1 VVREN
6 TEGEYSAVGGRMF
19 EGTER
24 EFVLQ
29 ESVFTRHGTDRILKY
44 AFELAQRRPK
54 KHLTAATKSN
64 GIAISMPY
72 WDERVAAMGE
82 SYPDVKWDKYHVD
95 ILAARFVLSPER
107 FDVVVAS
114 NLFGDIL
121 SDLGPA
127 CTGTI
132 GIAPSANLDPERN
145 FPSLFE
151 PVHGSA
157 PDIYG
162 KNIAN
167 PIAMIWSGAM
177 MLEFLGYKDK
187 EELEALQMGS
197 VQMLAPTFGKFGPM
211 GVREFEVFDLPYLFD
226 NMAQAQKVTQGPI
239 GHALLKKLDAKG
251 LTGLA
256 MWDSGFLDWTSNKPI
271 QKPADIKGMKIR
283 IQSSKVIDARTRVV
297 GALPQVMPWS
307 EIYQGLQTGVVDGQ
321 ENPPSIVSTAKLFEV
336 QKFMTI
342 SEHGYHGYVF
352 IANKRFWD
360 ALPADLKP
368 VMDKAVKDATEYFNS
383 NAKKEND
390 DALEDIRKTGKM
402 KILTMTPEEKN
413 EWKAIQYKVH
423 REMEDRIGKDL
434 IQSIYKEI
442 GRGPDGK

>member
-1 VVREN
+1 MQHWKTIIAAIGLAGAFAGSAQAQTTQQPIVIKFSHVVAAN
-6 TEGEYSAVGGRMF
+6 TSKGKTAEYFKKIVEERSGGRVKV
-19 EGTER
+19 E
-24 EFVLQ
+24 V
-29 ESVFTRHGTDRILKY
+29 
-44 AFELAQRRPK
+44 
-54 KHLTAATKSN
+54 
-64 GIAISMPY
+64 
-72 WDERVAAMGE
+72 
-82 SYPDVKWDKYHVD
+82 YPNSQ
-95 ILAARFVLSPER
+95 L
-107 FDVVVAS
+107 
-114 NLFGDIL
+114 
-121 SDLGPA
+121 
-127 CTGTI
+127 
-132 GIAPSANLDPERN
+132 
-145 FPSLFE
+145 
-151 PVHGSA
+151 
-157 PDIYG
+157 
-162 KNIAN
+162 
-167 PIAMIWSGAM
+167 
-177 MLEFLGYKDK
+177 YKDK

-239 GHALLKKLDAKG
+239 GHALLKKLDSKG

-271 QKPADIKGMKIR
+271 LKPADIKGMKIR
-283 IQSSKVIDARTRVV
+283 IQSSKVIDARTRIV

-360 ALPADLKP
+360 ALPADIRP
-368 VMDKAVKDATEYFNS
+368 IMDKAVIDATNYFNS

-402 KILTMTPEEKN
+402 KILSMTQEDKN
-413 EWKAIQYKVH
+413 EWKKIQYKVH
-423 REMEDRIGKDL
+423 REMEERIGKDL

-442 GRGPDGK
+442 GRTPEGK

>member
-1 VVREN
+1 MQHWKAIVASAAITLFTATTQVQAQTAQQPIVIKFSHVVAAN
-6 TEGEYSAVGGRMF
+6 TSKGKTADYFKKIVEERTGGRVKV
-19 EGTER
+19 E
-24 EFVLQ
+24 V
-29 ESVFTRHGTDRILKY
+29 
-44 AFELAQRRPK
+44 
-54 KHLTAATKSN
+54 
-64 GIAISMPY
+64 
-72 WDERVAAMGE
+72 
-82 SYPDVKWDKYHVD
+82 YPNSQ
-95 ILAARFVLSPER
+95 L
-107 FDVVVAS
+107 
-114 NLFGDIL
+114 
-121 SDLGPA
+121 
-127 CTGTI
+127 
-132 GIAPSANLDPERN
+132 
-145 FPSLFE
+145 
-151 PVHGSA
+151 
-157 PDIYG
+157 
-162 KNIAN
+162 
-167 PIAMIWSGAM
+167 
-177 MLEFLGYKDK
+177 YKDK

-271 QKPADIKGMKIR
+271 QKPSDIKGMKIR

-360 ALPADLKP
+360 SLPADLKP

>member
-1 VVREN
+1 MRIALDRSAAASFKRAPSQTGGDTMQHWKAIVATAAITLFTATAQAQTAQQPIIIKFSHVVAAN
-6 TEGEYSAVGGRMF
+6 TSKGKTADYFKKIVEERTGGRVKV
-19 EGTER
+19 E
-24 EFVLQ
+24 V
-29 ESVFTRHGTDRILKY
+29 
-44 AFELAQRRPK
+44 
-54 KHLTAATKSN
+54 
-64 GIAISMPY
+64 
-72 WDERVAAMGE
+72 
-82 SYPDVKWDKYHVD
+82 YPNSQ
-95 ILAARFVLSPER
+95 L
-107 FDVVVAS
+107 
-114 NLFGDIL
+114 
-121 SDLGPA
+121 
-127 CTGTI
+127 
-132 GIAPSANLDPERN
+132 
-145 FPSLFE
+145 
-151 PVHGSA
+151 
-157 PDIYG
+157 
-162 KNIAN
+162 
-167 PIAMIWSGAM
+167 
-177 MLEFLGYKDK
+177 YKDK

-271 QKPADIKGMKIR
+271 QKPSDIKGMKIR

-360 ALPADLKP
+360 SLPADLKP
-368 VMDKAVKDATEYFNS
+368 IMDKAVKDATEYFNS

>member
-1 VVREN
+1 MQHWKAIVA
-6 TEGEYSAVGGRMF
+6 TA
-19 EGTER
+19 
-24 EFVLQ
+24 
-29 ESVFTRHGTDRILKY
+29 
-44 AFELAQRRPK
+44 
-54 KHLTAATKSN
+54 TAAFAFNTQAQTAQQPIVIKFS
-64 GIAISMPY
+64 
-72 WDERVAAMGE
+72 
-82 SYPDVKWDKYHVD
+82 H
-95 ILAARFVLSPER
+95 
-107 FDVVVAS
+107 VVATNTS
-114 NLFGDIL
+114 KGKTAEYFKKIVE
-121 SDLGPA
+121 
-127 CTGTI
+127 
-132 GIAPSANLDPERN
+132 ERTAGRVKVEVYPN
-145 FPSLFE
+145 SQL
-151 PVHGSA
+151 
-157 PDIYG
+157 
-162 KNIAN
+162 
-167 PIAMIWSGAM
+167 
-177 MLEFLGYKDK
+177 YKDK

-197 VQMLAPTFGKFGPM
+197 VQLLAPTFGKFGPM

-239 GHALLKKLDAKG
+239 GHALLKKLDSKG

-271 QKPADIKGMKIR
+271 VKPADIKGMKIR
-283 IQSSKVIDARTRVV
+283 IQSSKVIDARTRIV

-360 ALPADLKP
+360 ALPADIKP
-368 VMDKAVKDATEYFNS
+368 IMDKAVIDATEYFNS

-390 DALEDIRKTGKM
+390 DALEDIKKTGKM
-402 KILTMTPEEKN
+402 KILTMTPEEKS
-413 EWKAIQYKVH
+413 EWKKIQYKVH

-442 GRGPDGK
+442 GRTPEGK